1 MKGCA
6 YPLAEKMVSQSF
18 HTVKSVPTHRCV
30 QAPPCTRPKVTLSK
44 DVRAALKLSR
54 QEKSRRFKDALDD
67 AWNELDQA
75 TKSIAV
81 SHHKS
86 VRHVQN
92 DLYIG
97 RGLLHSRR
105 SKLNAWSAFCW
116 KKNQETENHRFVCFA
131 THIY

>member
-1 MKGCA
+1 
-6 YPLAEKMVSQSF
+6 MVSQSF
-18 HTVKSVPTHRCV
+18 HTVKSVPTHRHV
-30 QAPPCTRPKVTLSK
+30 QAPPRTRPKVTLSK
-44 DVRAALKLSR
+44 DARAALKLSR

-86 VRHVQN
+86 VHRVQN

-105 SKLNAWSAFCW
+105 SKLNAWNAFCW
-116 KKNQETENHRFVCFA
+116 KENQETENHRFVCFA

>member
-1 MKGCA
+1 M
-6 YPLAEKMVSQSF
+6 
-18 HTVKSVPTHRCV
+18 HRRV

-44 DVRAALKLSR
+44 DAQAALKLSR

-97 RGLLHSRR
+97 RGLLRSRR
-105 SKLNAWSAFCW
+105 SKLNAGR
-116 KKNQETENHRFVCFA
+116 KTKRPRTVGLFA
-131 THIY
+131 SPLTFTNTFRGR